1 MSRRALVLA
10 HLSSCKPATREMFF
24 GGAGLHDHGGAA
36 AGAETQHQQEHSP
49 APHSAVQF
57 ESPPRETTL
66 MPACHSDA
74 NMDAAEVGRAWTYNG
89 VRAERSGQQ
98 LLLQDMVAMGREE
111 LLMKEAEVQKNIVFK
126 ANNRDRVGLTTT
138 ELSYLHQ
145 QLQGITTTCTL
156 IIGFAMASLS
166 ADLLNELGDDTGSFC
181 VYKSLAATILSAL
194 FIILT
199 TTCICACFTIIACV
213 NSRFS
218 RLSRSNNFGAAAFSA

>member
-24 GGAGLHDHGGAA
+24 GGADLHDHGGAA

-126 ANNRDRVGLTTT
+126 ANNRDRVGLTTQSSRT
-138 ELSYLHQ
+138 STSSCKASPPRARRRVTTHSTYLIFSHFGTVVR
-145 QLQGITTTCTL
+145 LQSAMCAAVRHVCVSRGI
-156 IIGFAMASLS
+156 SL
-166 ADLLNELGDDTGSFC
+166 NTN
-181 VYKSLAATILSAL
+181 K
-194 FIILT
+194 
-199 TTCICACFTIIACV
+199 
-213 NSRFS
+213 
-218 RLSRSNNFGAAAFSA
+218 